1 MFSNASLRTG
11 FALASSLLFIPLA
24 PQAAEIV
31 RDKYGVP
38 HIYGADVPDAFFGYG
53 YAVAEDRL
61 FQLEMR
67 RRQATGQLAA
77 VLGAVKIPSAAGGA
91 AALDPVAEDLK
102 NLRDYDPV
110 SLKKQY
116 DGLPPN
122 EQDLIKAYV
131 AGVNA
136 RIREVV
142 QSNGKLLPKP
152 FVDLWG
158 PELARTELR
167 PWTLDDMLAA
177 TTNAL
182 SSYTSHSEAE
192 RNAGLYAAL
201 KKKYATHDDP
211 NRGLAVFNTLLW
223 VNDRYAPTTMDD
235 NPVIKL
241 SQGAVPQSEPVVS
254 PEHAVAVNVVPT
266 GVTPALEPEAAT
278 TSMAILVGKAKTGGP
293 SIQLNGPQPGWFLPS
308 YFYAVGLHAPGYDV
322 VGHAPGGLLA
332 ITTGDNGRIAW
343 GSTAA
348 GGDHTTVFQ
357 EQLNPDKT
365 QYAIQGG
372 FAKVLA
378 EPAVLRVKGE
388 KEPRKLTLYRTHR
401 GPFITPLDAPVVYSK
416 QNLWKGHELTSVMA
430 WQRATQ
436 AKDWATFHAEGQR
449 MAMGYNWYYS
459 DKDGNIGWLFGG
471 YFAKDRTRQGGTDP
485 RLPAIGKDGEIE
497 GRTYANEIYV
507 FNPPSGYL
515 VNWNNKPKADYANMD
530 LHIPRW
536 AQGDRAN
543 ILADLMRQRAQVQK
557 PITQDDV
564 LQIYRKATTTDV
576 NHYHFGP
583 LLKRI
588 DPALVAK
595 ADKETQ
601 QALELLRRWDGARVP
616 GPDGKFYASAA
627 VPIFQAWL
635 DQLVQMTV
643 GGLLA
648 RDDFPS
654 WGMYTGTLQL
664 PYMKNSV
671 NLSMGSKIALRGL
684 QARMGLRADDLP
696 AFDVLQGQDPGA
708 LMLTALQAA
717 VAKLKN
723 STPGAIDS
731 WRQPMV
737 QQTFF
742 PENYEGV
749 PTASSTERPALVT
762 SANRGAMQRLAIGNA
777 ARIQSADA
785 NPPGTAADPAS
796 PHYKDQLQLYGDWGF
811 KPLPLTEKKSG
822 EGKVVTP
829 QAETNPPA
837 KL

>member
-1 MFSNASLRTG
+1 MSLKSLG
-11 FALASSLLFIPLA
+11 WSSLILAALAVHSA
-24 PQAAEIV
+24 DAAEIV
-31 RDKYGVP
+31 RDKFGVP
-38 HIYGADVPDAFFGYG
+38 HIYGDSVPDAFFGYG

-91 AALDPVAEDLK
+91 ATLDPVAEDLK
-102 NLRDYDPV
+102 NLRDYDPA

-122 EQDLIKAYV
+122 EQALIKAYLN
-131 AGVNA
+131 GVNA
-136 RIREVV
+136 RIHEVV
-142 QSNGKLLPKP
+142 QSGGKLLPKP
-152 FVDLWG
+152 FLSLWG
-158 PELARTELR
+158 PELAATELR

-201 KKKYATHDDP
+201 QKKYATKETP
-211 NRGLAVFNTLLW
+211 NRGRDLFNTLLW
-223 VNDRYAPTTMDD
+223 VNDRYAPTTMED

-241 SQGAVPQSEPVVS
+241 AEVAVPQTPLAATSDP
-254 PEHAVAVNVVPT
+254 AVAVNVVP
-266 GVTPALEPEAAT
+266 VDARPQAEPEATT
-278 TSMAILVGKAKTGGP
+278 TSMAILVGKARTGGP

-308 YFYAVGLHAPGYDV
+308 YFYSVGLHAPGYDV

-332 ITTGDNGRIAW
+332 ITTGDNGHIAW

-357 EQLNPDKT
+357 ESLSPDKT
-365 QYAIQGG
+365 QYEIKGG
-372 FAKVLA
+372 ADKVRA
-378 EPAVLRVKGE
+378 ESVLLRVKGE
-388 KEPRKLTLYRTHR
+388 KEPRKVTVYRTHR
-401 GPFITPLDAPVVYSK
+401 GPFITPLNAPVVYSK

-436 AKDWATFHAEGQR
+436 AKNWEAFHAEGQR

-471 YFAKDRTRQGGTDP
+471 YFPKDRSRQGGIDP
-485 RLPAIGKDGEIE
+485 RLPAIGKHGEIE
-497 GRTYANEIYV
+497 GRTYANEIFV

-543 ILADLMRQRAQVQK
+543 ILADLMRERARVDK
-557 PITQDDV
+557 PFTPDDV
-564 LQIYRKATTTDV
+564 RQIYQKAATTDV
-576 NHYHFGP
+576 NFHHFGP

-588 DPALVAK
+588 DAGLVTK

-601 QALELLRRWDGARVP
+601 QALALLRQWDGARLP
-616 GPDGKFYASAA
+616 GPDNKFYAGAA

-635 DQLVQMTV
+635 DQFVQMTV
-643 GGLLA
+643 GGLLSKE
-648 RDDFPS
+648 DFPF

-684 QARMGLRADDLP
+684 QARLGLRPDDLP
-696 AFDVLQGQDPGA
+696 AFDVLQGQEPGA
-708 LMLTALQAA
+708 LMLNALQAA
-717 VAKLKN
+717 VAKLKRA
-723 STPGAIDS
+723 TPGAMDS

-737 QQTFF
+737 PQMFF

-749 PTASSTERPALVT
+749 PTASPAERPALGL

-777 ARIQSADA
+777 GQIQSVDA
-785 NPPGTAADPAS
+785 NPPGTSSDPTS
-796 PHYKDQLQLYGDWGF
+796 LHYTDQLSVYGEWGF
-811 KPLPLTEKKSG
+811 KPLPLTPQKTG
-822 EGKVVTP
+822 PGKVVKP
-829 QAETNPPA
+829 VAEPVKPPS